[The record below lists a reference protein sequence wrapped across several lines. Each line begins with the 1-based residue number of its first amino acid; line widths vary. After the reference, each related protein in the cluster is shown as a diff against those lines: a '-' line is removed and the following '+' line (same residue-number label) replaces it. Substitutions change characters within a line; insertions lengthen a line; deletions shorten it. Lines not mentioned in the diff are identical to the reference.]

1 MALQLALAQILEPE
15 MIRILDQYDQEA
27 KVLCNKNSIA
37 NWNVQTDVL
46 NTSLVVEQVRWEK
59 VYN

>member
-46 NTSLVVEQVRWEK
+46 NTSLVVEQVR
-59 VYN
+59 